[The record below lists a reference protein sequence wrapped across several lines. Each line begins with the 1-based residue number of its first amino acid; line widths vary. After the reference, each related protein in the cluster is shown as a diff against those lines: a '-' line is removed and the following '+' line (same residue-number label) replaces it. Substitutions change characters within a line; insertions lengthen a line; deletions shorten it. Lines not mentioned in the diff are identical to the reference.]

1 MAQSEPEVT
10 SSAPEQTRAPATPA
24 EPPSGPGRSAP
35 ELPEPETATEWLET
49 MTLIRR
55 FEERAGEMYA
65 RAKIG
70 GFLHLSIGEE
80 ATIVGSTRALRESDY
95 LVSTYR
101 SHGYALARGTEPE
114 RVMAE
119 LFGRVDGCCGGH
131 GGSMHMFDFERRF
144 MGGYGIVGGNLP
156 IASGIALGSDY
167 TGTDEVTLCTF
178 GDGASNQ
185 GTFGETLNLAALWRL
200 PVVFVVINN
209 QFGMG
214 TSLERHSAVTDLQ
227 RKGESLGVPGTRCDG
242 MDVLDTHGVVAEA
255 VERVR
260 EDRRPMLVE
269 AVTYRFRG
277 HSMAD
282 PEEYRSKEEVAHWR
296 ERDPIPAFGALLERE
311 GILDAQGRD
320 GLDREA
326 VARVDAAV
334 EFAETS
340 PFPASESLYE
350 DIYVLNQRSRGDY
363 SARKTGGAHE
373 LAPQPDVASTSS
385 TDEVTRQLSSA
396 LELGEDGAGGLR

>member
-1 MAQSEPEVT
+1 M
-10 SSAPEQTRAPATPA
+10 
-24 EPPSGPGRSAP
+24 GD
-35 ELPEPETATEWLET
+35 LPEPKTATEWLQT

-80 ATIVGSTRALRESDY
+80 ATIVGSTRALRETDY

-131 GGSMHMFDFERRF
+131 GGSMHMFDVKRRF

-156 IASGIALGSDY
+156 IATGIALASDY
-167 TGTDEVTLCTF
+167 TGTDDVTLCTF

-214 TSLERHSAVTDLQ
+214 TSLARHSAVTDLQ
-227 RKGESLGVPGTRCDG
+227 RKGESLGVHGTRCDG
-242 MDVLDTHGVVAEA
+242 MDVAATHAAIAEA

-260 EDRRPMLVE
+260 EDRRPVLVE

-282 PEEYRSKEEVAHWR
+282 PEEYRTKEEVALWR
-296 ERDPIPAFGALLERE
+296 ERDPIPTFGALLEGE
-311 GILDAQGRD
+311 GILDSQGREE
-320 GLDREA
+320 LDREA
-326 VARVDAAV
+326 LAQVDAAV
-334 EFAETS
+334 EFAEQS
-340 PFPASESLYE
+340 PFPAAESLYE
-350 DIYVLNQRSRGDY
+350 DVYVLDERSRGDY
-363 SARKTGGAHE
+363 SARTTSPREPAPDAAH
-373 LAPQPDVASTSS
+373 TSS
-385 TDEVTRQLSSA
+385 TDEVTQQLASA
-396 LELGEDGAGGLR
+396 LEHGEDGAGGLR

>member
-1 MAQSEPEVT
+1 MSN
-10 SSAPEQTRAPATPA
+10 
-24 EPPSGPGRSAP
+24 
-35 ELPEPETATEWLET
+35 LPEAEAAREWLEA
-49 MTLIRR
+49 MSLIRR

-80 ATIVGSTRALRESDY
+80 ATIVGCTRALKETDY

-101 SHGYALARGTEPE
+101 SHGYALARGTPPE
-114 RVMAE
+114 KVMAE

-131 GGSMHMFDFERRF
+131 GGSMHMFDLSRRF

-156 IASGIALGSDY
+156 IATGIGLASDY
-167 TGTDEVTLCTF
+167 SETDDVTLCTF

-242 MDVLDTHGVVAEA
+242 MDVSDTHTVISDA
-255 VERVR
+255 VNRVR
-260 EDRRPMLVE
+260 EDRRPVLVE

-296 ERDPIPAFGALLERE
+296 ERDPIPAFGELLERE
-311 GILDAQGRD
+311 AILNADTRAEI
-320 GLDREA
+320 DRGA
-326 VARVDAAV
+326 IARVDQAV
-334 EFAETS
+334 TFAEES
-340 PFPASESLYE
+340 PFPKPESLYE
-350 DIYVLNQRSRGDY
+350 DVYVLGD
-363 SARKTGGAHE
+363 RTKGAYH
-373 LAPQPDVASTSS
+373 
-385 TDEVTRQLSSA
+385 
-396 LELGEDGAGGLR
+396 